1 MVFLEFGYEKRGVN
15 VCGEFVVIDIMVCGK
30 YFLVEERIVGKYLGK
45 IVRIL
50 FLVNEKLK

>member
-1 MVFLEFGYEKRGVN
+1 MVFFEFGYEKRGVN

-50 FLVNEKLK
+50 FLVNEKIN